1 MSDSAPRSPLSR
13 EAILALPGRQRLP
26 YVEQIRVIYPRWN
39 TILDDIA
46 RCHERQPYAA
56 EPPCLLL
63 IGPTGAGKSTL
74 LASYAQ
80 RHPRTITARS
90 MSIPVLC
97 ATIPAKATI
106 KSLLTELLDSLGDP
120 RAASGTID
128 GMTLRLKGFISD
140 CGVQVF
146 ILDELQH
153 FVDQESQKILLNVS
167 NWLKRLIK
175 ETTVACVLVGL
186 SGEAEQVVN
195 ANPQLARLFPD
206 PHVLT
211 PFTWNEAHPETVKEF
226 RTFLAQLEAML
237 PLREPSQLAARDRA
251 WCCFVAGDGVTA
263 YLMALIRQATEDALL
278 TGREHLDDVLLA
290 QAFRKRLAGERRG
303 IPNPFEGE
311 PPLPKR
317 SDAPPTSS
325 PSGQPVTGRR
335 GRVRQPRKP
344 TVRDVIRS

>member
-1 MSDSAPRSPLSR
+1 MSDHDERPSLSR
-13 EAILALPGRQRLP
+13 AEILALPGRQRLP

-39 TILDDIA
+39 AVLDEIA

-56 EPPCLLL
+56 EPPCVLL

-74 LASYAQ
+74 LASYTQ
-80 RHPRTITARS
+80 RHPRTITAQS
-90 MSIPVLC
+90 MSIPILC

-106 KSLLTELLDSLGDP
+106 KSLLTELLHSLGDP

-128 GMTLRLKGFISD
+128 GMTLRLKSFIRD
-140 CGVQVF
+140 CGVQVL

-175 ETTVACVLVGL
+175 ETKVACVLVGL

-211 PFTWNEAHPETVKEF
+211 PFTWDEAQPETVKEF
-226 RTFLAQLEAML
+226 RTFLKQLEGLL
-237 PLREPSQLAARDRA
+237 PLRAESNLSQRERA
-251 WCCFVAGDGVTA
+251 WRCFVACDGVTA

-278 TGREHLDDVLLA
+278 TGRECLDDVLLA

-303 IPNPFEGE
+303 IANPFEGD

-317 SDAPPTSS
+317 PDAAPPPPT
-325 PSGQPVTGRR
+325 SGQPVTGRR
-335 GRVRQPRKP
+335 GRKRQPRNV
-344 TVRDVIRS
+344 TMRDVIRS

>member
-1 MSDSAPRSPLSR
+1 MSDHDQRPPLAR
-13 EAILALPGRQRLP
+13 EEILALPGRQRLP

-39 TILDDIA
+39 AILDEIA

-74 LASYAQ
+74 LASYSQ
-80 RHPRTITARS
+80 RYPRITTVQS

-106 KSLLTELLDSLGDP
+106 KNLLTELLDGLGDP
-120 RAASGTID
+120 RAANGTIG
-128 GMTLRLKGFISD
+128 GMTLRLKGFIKD

-167 NWLKRLIK
+167 NWLKTLIK
-175 ETTVACVLVGL
+175 ETKVACVLVGL

-195 ANPQLARLFPD
+195 ANPQLARLFGD
-206 PHVLT
+206 PRHLT
-211 PFTWNEAHPETVKEF
+211 PFTWDKAQSQTVKEF
-226 RTFLAQLEAML
+226 RTFLAQLEALL
-237 PLREPSQLAARDRA
+237 PLREPSQLAARERA
-251 WCCFVAGDGVTA
+251 WRCFVACDGVTA

-278 TGREHLDDVLLA
+278 TGRESLNDVLLA

-303 IPNPFEGE
+303 IPNPFEGD

-317 SDAPPTSS
+317 PDSPPSS
-325 PSGQPVTGRR
+325 PPSGQPTTGRR
-335 GRVRQPRKP
+335 GRIRQPRKP